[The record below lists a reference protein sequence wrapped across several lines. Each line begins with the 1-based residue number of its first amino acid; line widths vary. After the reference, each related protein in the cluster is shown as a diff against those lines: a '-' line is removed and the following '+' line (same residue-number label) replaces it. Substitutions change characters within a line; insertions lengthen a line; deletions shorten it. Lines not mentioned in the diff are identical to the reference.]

1 MTARDK
7 EKHAESVDE
16 NSSSLLRSIYD
27 LEWSMNQPVGHIPEV
42 SESRPITN
50 AAGVEMLGQLINKL
64 IYKVCKHAHFIVLV
78 WSVSVCVQ
86 LFIIASPT

>member
-1 MTARDK
+1 MFYPLMLPTFIADLLTARDK

-27 LEWSMNQPVGHIPEV
+27 LEWSMNQPVGHIPEA

-64 IYKVCKHAHFIVLV
+64 IYKVCSQCL
-78 WSVSVCVQ
+78 
-86 LFIIASPT
+86 